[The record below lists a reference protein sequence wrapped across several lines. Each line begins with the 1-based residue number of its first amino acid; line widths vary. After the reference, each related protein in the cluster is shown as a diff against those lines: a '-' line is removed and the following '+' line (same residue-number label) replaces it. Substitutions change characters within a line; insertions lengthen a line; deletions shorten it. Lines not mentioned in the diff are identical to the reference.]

1 MTSLDGKVAGDFL
14 ASPVSIRLCDDY
26 YRIHREFKADAFLC
40 GRTTMQG
47 SFTGTECPDLSQY
60 ADCKVTREDYVP
72 FPDEKFYAVALD
84 SHCRLNWKAPFITDE
99 DPGYD
104 NAYIIE
110 VLSENASD
118 AFLAYL
124 QANRIA
130 YIFAGKERIDLHLA
144 MNKLKTLFGINLLLL
159 EGGGTT
165 GATFV
170 DAGLVDEYSL
180 VVSPTIQ
187 GDSGISLVEGPI
199 HEVQNLTIVEQRQ
212 LSEGM
217 WLRLTDSKG

>member
-1 MTSLDGKVAGDFL
+1 
-14 ASPVSIRLCDDY
+14 
-26 YRIHREFKADAFLC
+26 
-40 GRTTMQG
+40 
-47 SFTGTECPDLSQY
+47 
-60 ADCKVTREDYVP
+60 
-72 FPDEKFYAVALD
+72 
-84 SHCRLNWKAPFITDE
+84 
-99 DPGYD
+99 
-104 NAYIIE
+104 
-110 VLSENASD
+110 
-118 AFLAYL
+118 
-124 QANRIA
+124 
-130 YIFAGKERIDLHLA
+130 
-144 MNKLKTLFGINLLLL
+144 LFGINLLLL

-187 GDSGISLVEGPI
+187 GNSGISLVEGPI